1 MPKIT
6 YTFKQINQPSSTAIK
21 EFNKHVHQLLKN
33 PIYSHSIKGHNNPE
47 AANSTQKEATN

>member
-6 YTFKQINQPSSTAIK
+6 YTFTQINQPSSTAVM

-33 PIYSHSIKGHNNPE
+33 PIYSQIKKEHNLSE
-47 AANSTQKEATN
+47 VTNSTQLKLRN